1 MKGVTVP
8 NEGAGLRYIMSFNFY
23 SQKPEEHN
31 NGSAMV
37 WYLILAN
44 VLIYFIF
51 QNKEAFFD
59 KFALFCGEGFRPWQL
74 LSSGFLHAPDNFFHL
89 FFNMYSLYLFGKLVA
104 PHIGKSNFLILYLV
118 SVLAGNLLFLAL
130 NWGTASVVV
139 GASGA
144 VFGVMAAAALLEP
157 DRQFTLLFLPFK
169 PLKTTSLVICFA
181 IVEILLQLGNSA
193 SGVAHLAHLGG
204 LVGGYLFI
212 RLKFPRQIA
221 WDIFRRQVR
230 DVPVDTPPPASGAR
244 KTGRVT
250 SAELD
255 GLLDKISRY
264 GINSLSEEELARLR
278 QAREEMRGK

>member
-1 MKGVTVP
+1 M
-8 NEGAGLRYIMSFNFY
+8 I
-23 SQKPEEHN
+23 
-31 NGSAMV
+31 
-37 WYLILAN
+37 WYLIIAN
-44 VLIYFIF
+44 VLIYLIF
-51 QNKEAFFD
+51 NSNEGFFD
-59 KFALFCGEGFRPWQL
+59 KFALFCGENFRPWQL
-74 LSSGFLHAPDNFFHL
+74 LTSGFLHSPNNFFHL

-104 PHIGKSNFLILYLV
+104 PHIGKNNFLILYLI
-118 SVLAGNLLFLAL
+118 SVLTGNLLFLAL

-144 VFGVMAAAALLEP
+144 VFGIMAAAALLEP
-157 DRQFTLLFLPFK
+157 ERRFTLILLPFK

-181 IVEILLQLGNSA
+181 IVEILLQLGNSG

-212 RLKFPRQIA
+212 KLKFPRQIV

-230 DVPVDTPPPASGAR
+230 DVPADTPPPASGAR
-244 KTGRVT
+244 KSGRVT